1 MKHNSSQMGKL
12 NMLLVLEWD
21 SVRDFRHGVSS
32 SRGGELKNPSEWN
45 IEKLCSHM
53 KKNLIK

>member
-1 MKHNSSQMGKL
+1 
-12 NMLLVLEWD
+12 MLLVLEWD

-45 IEKLCSHM
+45 IEKLCSHL

>member
-1 MKHNSSQMGKL
+1 
-12 NMLLVLEWD
+12 MLLVLEWD

-45 IEKLCSHM
+45 NENILFTRKRT
-53 KKNLIK
+53 